1 MHLQADQQCKS
12 FTTQVVSL
20 NSCGLFATVLVYIQ
34 EQQNCSHETWHIHIE
49 IVSNGCRR
57 SYKDTQREKA
67 TANKTPV
74 FSESLN
80 MDIWAVGT
88 SNQLFITGSYSE
100 TKFSKK

>member
-1 MHLQADQQCKS
+1 M
-12 FTTQVVSL
+12 
-20 NSCGLFATVLVYIQ
+20 Q

-57 SYKDTQREKA
+57 ISLKDTQREKA
-67 TANKTPV
+67 TSNKTLA

-88 SNQLFITGSYSE
+88 SNQVF
-100 TKFSKK
+100 